1 VRERVPLRV
10 TIERGS
16 VNELLEFL
24 RGLGAEVERE
34 EGNALIVRRNHPLVA
49 GEPPD
54 QDEIEL
60 DFILRVWAQRR
71 SVQYEIQSAR
81 VAAAKASP

>member
-16 VNELLEFL
+16 VDELLAFL
-24 RGLGAEVERE
+24 RGLGADVKRE
-34 EGNALIVRRNHPLVA
+34 DGNALILRPTHQPVA

-60 DFILRVWAQRR
+60 DFILRVWARRR
-71 SVQYEIQSAR
+71 SVDYEIQSA
-81 VAAAKASP
+81 A